1 MRQLLYQNDL
11 LLFRL
16 EQAEEKD
23 EMLWME
29 MNLLA
34 NAKRNNTNQDIIRLQ
49 KQLQDKEEEQ
59 TSKVKEYEH
68 KIEAV
73 EKALAAKT
81 KQLIDQLQRKNKRYN
96 V

>member
-11 LLFRL
+11 LLFCL
-16 EQAEEKD
+16 EQVEEKE
-23 EMLWME
+23 EMLWTE

-34 NAKRNNTNQDIIRLQ
+34 NTKRNDTNQDIIRLK
-49 KQLQDKEEEQ
+49 KQLQDKEEEW

-73 EKALAAKT
+73 EKALATKT
-81 KQLIDQLQRKNKRYN
+81 KQLIDQLQRKNKRCN